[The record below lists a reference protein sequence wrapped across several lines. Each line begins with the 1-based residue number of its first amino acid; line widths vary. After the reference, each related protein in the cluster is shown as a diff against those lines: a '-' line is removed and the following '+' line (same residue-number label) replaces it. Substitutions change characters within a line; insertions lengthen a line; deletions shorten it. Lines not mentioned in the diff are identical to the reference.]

1 MKLSI
6 VIPVYNKEVWLR
18 PLFES
23 LMGQGLDKED
33 YEIIFVNDGSTDG
46 SDAVCRDLISAHPE
60 VNVKYRT
67 QANAGVSAARNAGI
81 DMAAGEY
88 IHFLDCDDYM
98 LDGSYGYLLE
108 KWGDEGLDYIGFWP
122 IWLEMRNGVDPSA
135 EAAGLTV
142 SGDEKERVSGLRL
155 VADGRWPSSSVAGL
169 YRREFLKSRGVAF
182 PVGVIVGEDLMFN
195 SDFFIRSPRCVLTS
209 CLPYVYRVHSSSTMN
224 TISAEKAE
232 KWFFSYYTTLKHLVD
247 YKQNTPPAQSCI
259 SSEDLARGLGS
270 TVSHHLGVFIP
281 RALQFSLSSDSFRRW
296 ARKFVKAGIV
306 PDASKG
312 LSVRVANFV
321 FLHPAAYPLLSWTC
335 VNIFYRFL
343 YHFVHK

>member
-247 YKQNTPPAQSCI
+247 YKQNTPPRAILHFLGGPGAGPGKHCQPPSWRVHTQGAPVQPFFRQLPPVGAEVRQGRDCSRCFERPVGARSKLRFPSPSRI
-259 SSEDLARGLGS
+259 SPPLVDMRKHLLPLP
-270 TVSHHLGVFIP
+270 VSL
-281 RALQFSLSSDSFRRW
+281 RS
-296 ARKFVKAGIV
+296 
-306 PDASKG
+306 
-312 LSVRVANFV
+312 
-321 FLHPAAYPLLSWTC
+321 
-335 VNIFYRFL
+335 
-343 YHFVHK
+343 